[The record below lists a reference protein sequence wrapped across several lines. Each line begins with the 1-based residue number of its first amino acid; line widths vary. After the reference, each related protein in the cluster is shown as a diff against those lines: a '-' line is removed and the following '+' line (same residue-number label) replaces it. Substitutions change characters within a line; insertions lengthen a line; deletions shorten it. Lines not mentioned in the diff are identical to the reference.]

1 MAVMI
6 PRNKALAAASK
17 KIRILS
23 AKALESN
30 LEHFCGSFGEAYQC
44 GVEEAQGEIVG
55 RLQQLPSRS
64 VPNPGGKQ
72 P

>member
-6 PRNKALAAASK
+6 PRSKALAAASK

-30 LEHFCGSFGEAYQC
+30 LEHFCGSFGEAYTQ
-44 GVEEAQGEIVG
+44 GVHEAQNEIVN
-55 RLQQLPSRS
+55 RLAALRTTSK
-64 VPNPGGKQ
+64 PGADHD
-72 P
+72 